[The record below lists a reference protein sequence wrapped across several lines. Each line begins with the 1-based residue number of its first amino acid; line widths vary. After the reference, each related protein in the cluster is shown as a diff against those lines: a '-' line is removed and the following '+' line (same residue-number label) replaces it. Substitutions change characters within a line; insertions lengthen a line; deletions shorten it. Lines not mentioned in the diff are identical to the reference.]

1 MRKNIWINFLNELL
15 RFVNVAILLGKTHT
29 VVVDLLHSLV
39 AYLSNEL
46 VYIKV
51 IKRSLFFKNNTI

>member
-1 MRKNIWINFLNELL
+1 MRKNIWINFLNVLL
-15 RFVNVAILLGKTHT
+15 RFVNVAILLGKTHI
-29 VVVDLLHSLV
+29 VVVDLLHSLL